1 LFVYIKEQEASVSKL
16 LALVDQFM
24 TREEYEGDRTLA
36 PTATILQGALWKTLG
51 ETRLSKGTELW
62 NRDILRHDLIVPAG
76 AVLMARRLT
85 DNEETAL
92 KSRIPYVNGIFDAGG
107 GVIHTLQTEIA
118 SYGLVHAQVKLGQF
132 IQWQLAHFSKLNEL
146 QKRIL
151 AEDQRALR
159 ASLQRRRA
167 SHNVRAFKRMPQHEV
182 WLTRGMLVNV
192 PAGRALLQGVINDL
206 GEHRAEEIRAIMAS
220 YLMRDLAIKREI
232 DEQASLSMAMRD
244 TLAGWLTSAAHEV
257 TREDLVRLRHK
268 LEEFA
273 EQLHRKVASPLR
285 PYLVNLQLCYKDVS
299 IAISATED
307 LLGYQPETNFRVK
320 DAYRRL
326 ELALR
331 RVQVS
336 SRAALLM
343 RQNEILVMFVRVWL
357 GQGREATVRQWD
369 ELRARITRLAEL
381 LADVEDNCLRRPYA
395 TTCADLYRGILS
407 RYTQRPS
414 KLNFETTALRLKSD
428 LKVVTAL
435 LGFPEIDVAEV
446 TGD

>member
-16 LALVDQFM
+16 VALVDQFM
-24 TREEYEGDRTLA
+24 TREEYEGDRTLT

-62 NRDILRHDLIVPAG
+62 NRDILRHDLTVPAG

-118 SYGLVHAQVKLGQF
+118 SYGILQAQVKLGQF
-132 IQWQLAHFSKLNEL
+132 VQWQLAHFSRLTEL

-151 AEDQRALR
+151 AENQRTLR
-159 ASLQRRRA
+159 TSLQRTRA
-167 SHNVRAFKRMPQHEV
+167 DHNVRAFKRMPEHEI
-182 WLTRGMLVNV
+182 WLTRGMVANP

-206 GEHRAEEIRAIMAS
+206 GVHRAEEIRAIMAS
-220 YLMRDLAIKREI
+220 YLTRDVAIKREI

-244 TLAGWLTSAAHEV
+244 TLSGWLESPTRDV
-257 TREDLVRLRHK
+257 TREDLVKLRNS

-273 EQLHRKVASPLR
+273 EQLHRKIASPLR
-285 PYLVNLQLCYKDVS
+285 PYLINLQLCYKDVG
-299 IAISATED
+299 IAMSATED
-307 LLGYQPETNFRVK
+307 LLGYQPETDFRAK

-369 ELRARITRLAEL
+369 ELRARIARLAEL
-381 LADVEDNCLRRPYA
+381 LVDVQDNCLRRPYA

-407 RYTQRPS
+407 RYALRPS
-414 KLNFETTALRLKSD
+414 KLDFETTALRLKSD
-428 LKVVTAL
+428 LKVITTL